1 MLNMKHINK
10 YIYVGLLAA
19 GLSAC
24 SDEEMSQVPSA
35 IVPSSVTF
43 NLSDD
48 LSKLVYTDATGAM
61 VLPMIKGET
70 AKLDYTMVPDSA
82 TFKDVEWT
90 SSNEAVATVD
100 NGVVTAVSGD
110 DTGYSMIQVAPLGLY
125 AGSGI
130 NAIIKVAVSNQM
142 VKATDVV
149 INSSADELYAGDTL
163 HLSTTIMP
171 ENATYKTVKWSC
183 SDESIA
189 TISSD
194 GILTAKTSDKVKATV
209 TIKAT
214 TFDGSNIVGTK
225 DILVRQIVQP
235 LDVTIDNNFNGM
247 ACAINEKSLKLT
259 YTTVPEECTTSLI
272 EWTSSDESIAT
283 VDKGVVKYN
292 QSGNFGKV
300 TITATC
306 RETGKTSSVELN
318 LEAGLIRETF
328 ENKDS
333 YTWWNA
339 KQSANGTSS
348 SHVWKDNHLTITTY
362 MQNATTGRAD
372 IKCWEPHTWFHA
384 GNYPIFA
391 FRMDDVKD
399 IEGSITSRN
408 INIDAVGTSASGT
421 QYKAIAN
428 GNNKYLHDYKCS
440 DGSHVF
446 IYDLATQACG
456 TGGLMPTNETVDFT
470 TLQIKH
476 ADMKNVDHQIKFNL
490 YWIQTFKTME
500 DLVKYIESEGL
511 TYEVI
516 K

>member
-1 MLNMKHINK
+1 M
-10 YIYVGLLAA
+10 A
-19 GLSAC
+19 GMSAC
-24 SDEEMSQVPSA
+24 SDDELSKVPSA
-35 IVPSSVTF
+35 VVPSAVEF
-43 NLSDD
+43 DLPEN
-48 LSKLVYTDATGAM
+48 LSKLVYTDDMGAK
-61 VLPMIKGET
+61 VLPLVKGET
-70 AKLDYTMVPDSA
+70 VTLPFVMTPENA

-90 SSNEAVATVD
+90 SSNPDVATVD

-110 DTGYSMIQVAPLGLY
+110 GIGYSMIQVAPLGLY
-125 AGSGI
+125 SGSGI
-130 NAIIKVAVSNQM
+130 NAVIKVAVSNEM
-142 VKATDVV
+142 VKASQVEV
-149 INSSADELYAGDTL
+149 LASADEVYAGDNIQM
-163 HLSTTIMP
+163 SAVISP
-171 ENATYKTVKWSC
+171 DNATYKTVEWSV
-183 SDESIA
+183 SDESVA
-189 TISSD
+189 TID
-194 GILTAKTSDKVKATV
+194 ANGVLTGKTNSQVKATV
-209 TIKAT
+209 TVKAT
-214 TFDGSNIVGTK
+214 TFDGSNVIGTK
-225 DILVRQIVQP
+225 DIIVRQIVEPQ
-235 LDVTIDNNFNGM
+235 DVTIDNIFNGM
-247 ACAINEKSLKLT
+247 ACAINEKTLNLK
-259 YTTVPEECTTSLI
+259 YKTVPEECTTSLI

-283 VDKGVVKYN
+283 VDKGVVKFN

-328 ENKDS
+328 ANKDS

-339 KQSANGTSS
+339 KQSGNGTSS
-348 SHVWKDNHLTITTY
+348 SHEWIDGHLRITTY

-399 IEGSITSRN
+399 IESTITSRN

-421 QYKAIAN
+421 QYKAIAG

-476 ADMKNVDHQIKFNL
+476 ADMKNTDHQIQFNL
-490 YWIQTFKTME
+490 YWIQTFKTIE
-500 DLVKYIESEGL
+500 DLEKYIETEGL
-511 TYEVI
+511 TFEVI